1 VSIRESEGER
11 AKKDEE
17 DEEEEEQ
24 KNVVY
29 VGEKYLQNRKYT
41 GRQKNVS

>member
-24 KNVVY
+24 KKC
-29 VGEKYLQNRKYT
+29 GLCW
-41 GRQKNVS
+41 